1 MGFCKNETCD
11 KEVSAFSN
19 QALTDGTGLCMVGV
33 ISVEE
38 GKVRGSINKGA
49 SCLRSSARPHTCL

>member
-38 GKVRGSINKGA
+38 GKVRGSVNKRT
-49 SCLRSSARPHTCL
+49 SCLGSTARSHTSL